1 MMPDLEDDSAL
12 YEEDEVVREE
22 EEEEEEEDGGD
33 GSEFL
38 NDENI
43 TSCARVENCVV
54 LSEFEQNLSKEQ
66 VGKPYINT
74 VYTACPFFPLRYRR
88 KIPELF

>member
-1 MMPDLEDDSAL
+1 MMPALEDDSAL
-12 YEEDEVVREE
+12 YEEDEVVRE

-74 VYTACPFFPLRYRR
+74 CSLYCMPLLPFEVQA
-88 KIPELF
+88 KDS